1 MIDPW
6 KLLFTGGLISLI
18 LGSLITIVVIRQ
30 LVPRLQSQRSRSLR
44 DHHQELIS
52 RLGGIGIA
60 WAFLT
65 TVLLLF
71 LLPVD
76 ERGEAL
82 RTLPPSRFWGFT
94 LGAMLAWA
102 LGFADDL
109 WDLPARWKL
118 LGQLGLGGLAVASGF
133 ELSAI
138 QGPFF
143 QSMSLGGWGIFLTVL
158 WVVGIIN
165 AINLIDGLDG
175 LASGVALLA
184 LGALVWILVAE
195 ANVPLLLL
203 TFIVLGATFSFW
215 TFNRPTA
222 SIFMGDSGAYFLGYS
237 LAILTL
243 WGTEISGKQ
252 STLPLLI
259 LAVPILD
266 TGFAIFRRLLK
277 GIPFY
282 SADKDHIHHR
292 LLAKGLSPLAAMG
305 VMVGVSG
312 GFGLLALFAYRRPDL
327 QGFAYLGGLAL
338 AWMLLYFLEYDVIR
352 TPVSSIRGQSDHR
365 RQRALMIALG
375 QQMETFLEKDPE
387 AGSVFRSIRYWGDLA
402 GAARIEVRKAEQVL
416 WTDGPSDQSHRTLLF
431 QSDSWEVR
439 WGLPEASWT
448 LDSDVKGELLDQVS
462 QALFDRLQQLDAP
475 KVLPLCQRPR

>member
-1 MIDPW
+1 
-6 KLLFTGGLISLI
+6 
-18 LGSLITIVVIRQ
+18 
-30 LVPRLQSQRSRSLR
+30 
-44 DHHQELIS
+44 
-52 RLGGIGIA
+52 
-60 WAFLT
+60 
-65 TVLLLF
+65 
-71 LLPVD
+71 
-76 ERGEAL
+76 
-82 RTLPPSRFWGFT
+82 
-94 LGAMLAWA
+94 
-102 LGFADDL
+102 
-109 WDLPARWKL
+109 
-118 LGQLGLGGLAVASGF
+118 
-133 ELSAI
+133 
-138 QGPFF
+138 
-143 QSMSLGGWGIFLTVL
+143 MSLGGWGIFLTVL

-175 LASGVALLA
+175 LASGGGSARFGS
-184 LGALVWILVAE
+184 LGLDFGRRSECALVVVDSYCIGR
-195 ANVPLLLL
+195 NFFLLDLQPPDCL
-203 TFIVLGATFSFW
+203 DLHG
-215 TFNRPTA
+215 RLR
-222 SIFMGDSGAYFLGYS
+222 AYFLGYS

-375 QQMETFLEKDPE
+375 QQMETFLEKDLE

-402 GAARIEVRKAEQVL
+402 GVARIEVRKAEQVL
-416 WTDGPSDQSHRTLLF
+416 WADGPTDQSHRTLLF
-431 QSDSWEVR
+431 QSHSWEVR
-439 WGLPEASWT
+439 WRLPEYSWT